1 MRDSLNFRTQRGKSM
16 WTVMMGVVVAGF
28 ILTIAFKLL
37 PAYISNYDVKAVID
51 SLVSEPRLG
60 NLSTLEVRRLIE
72 RKFDINQV
80 DNIKAQCRARDEGKI
95 PCVKITR
102 TRDAMTIDAG
112 YEVRIPV
119 MGNVDAVVKF
129 EGNKIE
135 VPISSG

>member
-60 NLSTLEVRRLIE
+60 QFVH
-72 RKFDINQV
+72 
-80 DNIKAQCRARDEGKI
+80 
-95 PCVKITR
+95 P
-102 TRDAMTIDAG
+102 
-112 YEVRIPV
+112 
-119 MGNVDAVVKF
+119 
-129 EGNKIE
+129 
-135 VPISSG
+135 